1 MGIFSKIFGTD
12 SAINKGLDMVAS
24 AGDKAFFTS
33 EEKSDYKLKL
43 LKAYE
48 PFKLLQRVLVTLF
61 CVPYVVLHCVV
72 IILAI
77 CGVDSV
83 DAEAI
88 STMIN
93 NAFGLPVSAA
103 VALYLTG
110 GVLEGG
116 FNARK

>member
-1 MGIFSKIFGTD
+1 MGIFSKIFGTNN
-12 SAINKGLDMVAS
+12 AINKGLDMVAN
-24 AGDKAFFTS
+24 AGDKAFFTN

-61 CVPYVVLHCVV
+61 CIPYVTLHSIV

-77 CGVDSV
+77 CGVTSI
-83 DAEAI
+83 DAGAI

-93 NAFGLPVSAA
+93 DAFGIPVSAA